1 MPSSFLVVLTTLPD
15 RSHARRLS
23 QLVLKKRLAACV
35 QQVGPIES
43 AYWWKKKIERAKEYL
58 LILKTRNVLFP
69 RLKQVLEKNHPYSAP
84 EIVALP
90 FTKANST
97 YLRWLKAETQI

>member
-1 MPSSFLVVLTTLPD
+1 MPSSCLIVLTTLPD

-23 QLVLKKRLAACV
+23 QFILKKRLAACI
-35 QQVGPIES
+35 QQVGPVES
-43 AYWWKKKIERAKEYL
+43 VYRWKKKIERAKEYL
-58 LILKTRNVLFP
+58 LILKTRNALFP
-69 RLKQVLEKNHPYSAP
+69 RLKRALEKNHPYAVP

-90 FTKANST
+90 FAKANAS